1 MEASGG
7 GRSSSTK
14 ARGAAADTSLQNF
27 HRGKPRLVYSTG
39 ETPEPIGHF
48 SLESTRSWR
57 SERLQKFG
65 PRDSSVESS
74 RLSVHSINLAPV
86 NIRALAPH
94 PPLQAAQKSSTSV
107 RRKLAKEVLDL
118 SESLEDSA
126 VETPSASAHQIAI
139 YKKRIKAANERALV
153 YKKKLERARELLLE
167 FKKKL
172 ENAQR
177 TEPKGGSGG
186 GSGGAGNKGER
197 PLSATSNIYHNI
209 TIYANNSV
217 NNNSIQM
224 GGGSS
229 SSKSSGE

>member
-1 MEASGG
+1 MFPYGPDYIQFRECLGSVCSARAGPMYVYHEGPQCSPKD
-7 GRSSSTK
+7 S
-14 ARGAAADTSLQNF
+14 ALRGAMQCEAGRILID
-27 HRGKPRLVYSTG
+27 RLG
-39 ETPEPIGHF
+39 
-48 SLESTRSWR
+48 
-57 SERLQKFG
+57 
-65 PRDSSVESS
+65 
-74 RLSVHSINLAPV
+74 
-86 NIRALAPH
+86 
-94 PPLQAAQKSSTSV
+94 
-107 RRKLAKEVLDL
+107 RKE
-118 SESLEDSA
+118 EG
-126 VETPSASAHQIAI
+126 
-139 YKKRIKAANERALV
+139 
-153 YKKKLERARELLLE
+153 ELLLE